1 MSARE
6 DARIDW
12 ENGMKYKEI
21 AEKYAV
27 NLSTVKSWAA
37 RYWKKDRVAVAKKKV
52 ATKEKGRNQSQPAS
66 QVIYEA
72 LSDTAEQN
80 DELTEKQKD
89 FCVFYMQSKNAT
101 RAYMRA
107 YECDYASAAV
117 SAHHL
122 LKKPKI
128 IEELKVLREVKKTAI
143 SCLFEEDIVDL
154 HMRIAFADITDYV
167 DFKSKVKPVLNKSGG
182 FVYATNPK
190 TEEKVLLTYTDNEVT
205 VKDSTEVDGLIINE
219 ISQGRNGLKIKL
231 ADRMKSLEF
240 LERYFELNPQD
251 KHKIAYDN
259 AKLEIER
266 EKLSL
271 VKDKDNVEIE
281 DTDETDD
288 MIYGEDL
295 S

>member
-1 MSARE
+1 MSHSVYLSKTVAYLSV
-6 DARIDW
+6 
-12 ENGMKYKEI
+12 KYRKQNTAITIGKSIINKNSKANIGDICLKYGGGGHRNAGTCQIPNDKVDEI
-21 AEKYAV
+21 
-27 NLSTVKSWAA
+27 L
-37 RYWKKDRVAVAKKKV
+37 
-52 ATKEKGRNQSQPAS
+52 
-66 QVIYEA
+66 
-72 LSDTAEQN
+72 
-80 DELTEKQKD
+80 
-89 FCVFYMQSKNAT
+89 
-101 RAYMRA
+101 
-107 YECDYASAAV
+107 
-117 SAHHL
+117 
-122 LKKPKI
+122 PKI